1 MKRIL
6 ASVMVLSVLSIGF
19 VGCGEKAKVEKKT
32 TVETPNGSTEKTET
46 TEVKTT
52 GDAPPAETK

>member
-6 ASVMVLSVLSIGF
+6 TSIVCMSVLSIGL

-32 TVETPNGSTEKTET
+32 TVETPGGTATKTDT
-46 TEVKTT
+46 TTVKTT
-52 GDAPPAETK
+52 GDNPPAPAK